1 MRPPWEAKRERLT
14 KHEEES
20 DPSYGSPPLGRPI
33 DDYLRHGIINL
44 DKTSGPTSHEVV
56 AWVKRVLRVDHAG
69 HGGTLDPRVTG
80 VLPVALGDATK
91 VLGTLLHTGKEY
103 ICVMRLH
110 GEVAQDRIRAILAEF
125 VGAIYQKPPLRSSV
139 KRVVR
144 RRWIYYLDALEYSGR
159 RVLFRVGCQAGTY
172 IRKLVYDMG
181 EALGTGAH
189 MEELRRTRVGTFT
202 EDVGLTSLYDLTAAH
217 DAWTATGDEA
227 SLRRV
232 VQPIENALRIL
243 PKIYI
248 RDSAVDAICHGARIA
263 VPGIAQLETGIA
275 VNDTVGLLTLKGE
288 LVALARAAMPTE
300 MMMQQR
306 HGIAA
311 TTLRVIMKPDTYPKL
326 WKRHDDG
333 HREA

>member
-1 MRPPWEAKRERLT
+1 MRPPWEVQRERLT

-20 DPSYGSPPLGRPI
+20 DPSYGTTPNARSI
-33 DDYLRHGIINL
+33 TDYLKQGIINL
-44 DKTSGPTSHEVV
+44 DKPSGPTSHEVV
-56 AWVKRVLRVDHAG
+56 AWVKRALRIDRAG
-69 HGGTLDPRVTG
+69 HGGTLDPKVTG

-110 GEVAQDRIRAILAEF
+110 DEVAPNRIDAVVAEF

-144 RRWIYYLDALEYSGR
+144 QRWIYYLDKLEHTGR

-181 EALGTGAH
+181 ETLGTGAH

-202 EDVGLTSLYDLTAAH
+202 EDDDLVSLYDVTAAH
-217 DAWTATGDEA
+217 DTWTATGDES

-232 VQPIENALRIL
+232 IRPIESVLRIL
-243 PKIYI
+243 PKIYV
-248 RDSAVDAICHGARIA
+248 RDTAVDAICHGARIA
-263 VPGIAQLETGIA
+263 IPGISQLETGID
-275 VNDTVGLLTLKGE
+275 VKDTVGLLTLKGE
-288 LVALARAAMPTE
+288 LVALARATMSTE
-300 MMMQQR
+300 TIMEQQ

-311 TTLRVIMKPDTYPKL
+311 TTLRVVMKPGTYPKR
-326 WKRHDDG
+326 WKGHDDG
-333 HREA
+333 KRET